1 MIDRMTDAAFAAMP
15 DGTAE
20 KGFGAMETDRGCL
33 PLTAMDLDTAI
44 DGVVAHSTVA
54 QTFRNVFDE
63 PLEATYIFPLPPRA
77 AVIRF
82 RMIVDGAVIEGRI
95 DERGRARMDY
105 DRAIAEGRSAAIAEE
120 ERPDVFTIRVG
131 NIPAKSLARVEFT
144 LVAPLAIDGLEAT
157 YRFPLVV
164 AERYCPGVP
173 LDGDPVGDG
182 VLADTDLVPDASRIS
197 PPVFLPGFPNPVRL
211 GIRVSIRRSS
221 VATDAPRITT
231 SIPARNE
238 HDESRFL
245 VIVEPGQRLD
255 RDFVLRWP
263 LPAGELAVGMFT
275 IEPDAMRPVGMGR
288 AEGSTAAP
296 GEGTFSCVILP
307 PAATT
312 RSRQPRDVV
321 FVLDRSGSMGAWQ
334 IGAARRALGRMI
346 ETLSEEDRLAVI
358 AFDDSVEHFGPK
370 LELVAAT
377 DRQRWAIVEW
387 LATIQA
393 RGGTEMAAALEAG
406 LRLLA
411 SPGRKPASAP
421 SDRSA
426 MLVLV
431 TDGQIGDEERV
442 LAKLEKRLGR
452 TILHVVGI
460 DTAIN
465 EGLLSRL
472 ADASGGSVEI
482 VESEARL
489 DAVMDRIQ
497 ERLVEPLLNDLRIE
511 GHGLEIVAGSLVPAR
526 IPDLHPGV
534 PLVVRGRYAKGGSGT
549 VTVHG
554 HERCGAPWRLDVVPA
569 ESQAAGL
576 GVLWARGRLRQLED
590 GLTLCHGPATSELEK
605 RIIDLSTAFGVLCRF
620 TAVVVVDDRQPNET
634 RAGALRRIVQPVAQK
649 ISGWTAHQGIR
660 RSTSAGLS
668 FPLRGVFPMFDQD
681 QAPIADAAIASDFGA
696 SSPSEISPP
705 EIDPLT
711 AIPSG
716 PLDHASQQA
725 VICEAL
731 ALLKPRSGRIADVTA
746 ESQAFL
752 FMEVRKVIDRL
763 RAGGAPVAVVDSL
776 IDALRHVLIHSGDT
790 AALVGFLDVV
800 ASFAGAG
807 DRWWLAPPRKQAFWR
822 SALPIALACG
832 LLLPGSASADPLT
845 AAQATSFAR
854 LALDGIAK
862 EYPHKPADVLNGD
875 ADVQPPR
882 QVHPAF
888 HGCYDWH
895 SAVHGHWML
904 VRILR
909 RFPGLGIEGEIR
921 AALSKNLTAGNL
933 EAEARFFSR
942 PGAKSFERP
951 YGWAWLLKLA
961 AELHDWDDPEGREWS
976 AHLRPLVEGIVA
988 SYLDYFP
995 KQTYPNRSGVHSSTA
1010 FGLSFALDYARA
1022 VKHEKLEALVVER
1035 SRSYFGADERIPA
1048 AWEPDGADFFS
1059 PSLMEADLMRRVL
1072 PAEAFRG
1079 WFHRFLPDLAAGVP
1093 SSILE
1098 PATVTDRTDPQLVH
1112 LDGLNLSRARC
1123 LRSVAAM
1130 FPEED
1135 ATRQTL
1141 LAAAERHAAAGLAHV
1156 TSGDY
1161 AGEHWLASFATW
1173 LLTEGE

>member
-1 MIDRMTDAAFAAMP
+1 MIDKMTDAAFAAMP

-20 KGFGAMETDRGCL
+20 KGFGALETDRGRL
-33 PLTAMDLDTAI
+33 PLTAMELDTAI
-44 DGVVAHSTVA
+44 DGLVAHATVS
-54 QTFRNVFDE
+54 QSFRNVFDE

-131 NIPAKSLARVEFT
+131 NIPARSPARVEFT
-144 LVAPLAIDGLEAT
+144 LVAPLAVDGLEAT

-164 AERYCPGVP
+164 AERYCPGAP
-173 LDGDPVGDG
+173 LDGDSVGDG

-197 PPVFLPGFPNPVRL
+197 PPVLLPGFPNPVRL
-211 GIRVSIRRSS
+211 GIRVSIGLGTIAADGPH
-221 VATDAPRITT
+221 VTT
-231 SIPARNE
+231 SIPARDE
-238 HDESRFL
+238 HDGSRL
-245 VIVEPGQRLD
+245 VVIAEPGQRLD
-255 RDFVLRWP
+255 RDFILRWP
-263 LPAGELAVGMFT
+263 LPAGAIAVGTFT
-275 IEPDAMRPVGMGR
+275 LEPDAYRPVGMGR
-288 AEGSTAAP
+288 PDRTAEAP

-346 ETLSEEDRLAVI
+346 ETLSEDDRLAVI
-358 AFDDSVEHFGPK
+358 AFDDSVEHFGPT
-370 LELVAAT
+370 LELAAAT

-406 LRLLA
+406 LKLLA
-411 SPGRKPASAP
+411 PRGRKPASAP

-442 LAKLEKRLGR
+442 LAKLEKRLGK
-452 TILHVVGI
+452 TILQIVGI

-472 ADASGGSVEI
+472 ADASGGGVEI

-489 DAVMDRIQ
+489 DVVMDRIQ
-497 ERLVEPLLNDLRIE
+497 ERLVPPLVTNLRIE
-511 GHGLEIVAGSLVPAR
+511 GHGLEIVAESLVPAR
-526 IPDLHPGV
+526 MPDLHPGV
-534 PLVVRGRYAKGGSGT
+534 PLVLRGRYAKGGSGT

-554 HERCGAPWRLDVVPA
+554 HKRGGAPWRLDLVPT
-569 ESQAAGL
+569 ESEAKGL

-590 GLTLCHGPATSELEK
+590 GLALSYGPATSELEK

-620 TAVVVVDDRQPNET
+620 TAVVVIDDRRPNET
-634 RAGALRRIVQPVAQK
+634 RVGALRRIVQPVAQR
-649 ISGWTAHQGIR
+649 ISAWTARQGIR
-660 RSTSAGLS
+660 RSTSTGLS
-668 FPLRGVFPMFDQD
+668 FPLLACDD
-681 QAPIADAAIASDFGA
+681 APIADAAIASDFEA

-711 AIPSG
+711 KIPTG
-716 PLDHASQQA
+716 PLDLASQQA
-725 VICEAL
+725 VVCEAL
-731 ALLKPRSGRIADVTA
+731 ALVKPRSGKVADVTA

-752 FMEVRKVIDRL
+752 FREVRKVIDRL

-776 IDALRHVLIHSGDT
+776 IDAMRYVLIHPGET
-790 AALVGFLDVV
+790 AALVNLLDAV
-800 ASFAGAG
+800 ASFAGAS

-832 LLLPGSASADPLT
+832 LLLPGSAAAAPLT
-845 AAQATSFAR
+845 AEQATKFAR

-875 ADVQPPR
+875 ADVLPPR

-921 AALSKNLTAGNL
+921 AALGANLTAENL

-961 AELHDWDDPEGREWS
+961 EELHDWDDPDGRAWS
-976 AHLRPLVEGIVA
+976 SHLRPLVEGIVT

-1035 SRSYFGADERIPA
+1035 SRSYFGTDERIPA

-1093 SSILE
+1093 ASILE

-1112 LDGLNLSRARC
+1112 LDGLNLSRAWC
-1123 LRSVAAM
+1123 LQSVATM
-1130 FPEED
+1130 FPEGD

-1141 LAAAERHAAAGLAHV
+1141 LAAAERHAAAGLPHV

>member
-15 DGTAE
+15 DGTAD
-20 KGFGAMETDRGCL
+20 KGCGALETERGCL
-33 PLTAMDLDTAI
+33 PLMALDLDTAI
-44 DGVVAHSTVA
+44 DGGVARSTVS
-54 QTFRNVFDE
+54 QTFRNVFSE

-82 RMIVDGAVIEGRI
+82 RMTVDGAVIEGRI
-95 DERGRARMDY
+95 DERERARMDY

-131 NIPAKSLARVEFT
+131 NIPATSLARVEFT

-157 YRFPLVV
+157 FRFPLVV
-164 AERYCPGVP
+164 AERYCPGAP

-211 GIRVSIRRSS
+211 GIRVSIGRDLLAADALR
-221 VATDAPRITT
+221 VAA
-231 SIPARNE
+231 SIPARE
-238 HDESRFL
+238 ERDESRLL
-245 VIVEPGQRLD
+245 VIADPGQRLD
-255 RDFVLRWP
+255 RDFILRWP
-263 LPAGELAVGMFT
+263 LPASALAVGMFT

-288 AEGSTAAP
+288 ADRSAEAP

-321 FVLDRSGSMGAWQ
+321 FVLDRSASMGAWQ

-442 LAKLEKRLGR
+442 LEKLEKRLGR

-497 ERLVEPLLNDLRIE
+497 ERLVQPLVTNLRIE
-511 GHGLEIVAGSLVPAR
+511 GHGLEIVTGSLVPAR

-534 PLVVRGRYAKGGSGT
+534 PLVLRGRYAKGGSGT
-549 VTVHG
+549 VTVQG
-554 HERCGAPWRLDVVPA
+554 HERGGAPWRLDLVPA

-590 GLTLCHGPATSELEK
+590 GLTLCYGPATGELEK
-605 RIIDLSTAFGVLCRF
+605 RVIDLSTAFGVLCRF
-620 TAVVVVDDRQPNET
+620 TAVVAIDDRQPNEA
-634 RAGALRRIVQPVAQK
+634 RAGLLRRIVQPVTRG
-649 ISGWTAHQGIR
+649 ISGWTARHGIHPKMSR
-660 RSTSAGLS
+660 GQS
-668 FPLRGVFPMFDQD
+668 FPLMACDD
-681 QAPIADAAIASDFGA
+681 APIADASIASDFEA
-696 SSPSEISPP
+696 PSPSEDSSPKTSQLT
-705 EIDPLT
+705 EIP
-711 AIPSG
+711 PG
-716 PLDHASQQA
+716 PLDLASQQA
-725 VICEAL
+725 VVCEAL
-731 ALLKPRSGRIADVTA
+731 ALFKPRSGRIADVTA
-746 ESQAFL
+746 ESQAVL

-776 IDALRHVLIHSGDT
+776 LDALRHVLIHSGET

-822 SALPIALACG
+822 SALPIVLACG
-832 LLLPGSASADPLT
+832 LMLQGNSNAAGAEPMHQPDYGFPSTSPPSRDNSARSVFASICCLIARTEPSPNSVILT
-845 AAQATSFAR
+845 PAWFTCASRSTS
-854 LALDGIAK
+854 IASSMST
-862 EYPHKPADVLNGD
+862 VTSWGL
-875 ADVQPPR
+875 
-882 QVHPAF
+882 
-888 HGCYDWH
+888 
-895 SAVHGHWML
+895 VHGTPL
-904 VRILR
+904 FRPNSRTRIVFDVPSWIADR
-909 RFPGLGIEGEIR
+909 GTPIIAVPGIGSG
-921 AALSKNLTAGNL
+921 ASKNI
-933 EAEARFFSR
+933 
-942 PGAKSFERP
+942 PG
-951 YGWAWLLKLA
+951 
-961 AELHDWDDPEGREWS
+961 
-976 AHLRPLVEGIVA
+976 
-988 SYLDYFP
+988 
-995 KQTYPNRSGVHSSTA
+995 
-1010 FGLSFALDYARA
+1010 
-1022 VKHEKLEALVVER
+1022 
-1035 SRSYFGADERIPA
+1035 PA
-1048 AWEPDGADFFS
+1048 AATYDVIPSDGGIGE
-1059 PSLMEADLMRRVL
+1059 L
-1072 PAEAFRG
+1072 G
-1079 WFHRFLPDLAAGVP
+1079 
-1093 SSILE
+1093 
-1098 PATVTDRTDPQLVH
+1098 
-1112 LDGLNLSRARC
+1112 
-1123 LRSVAAM
+1123 
-1130 FPEED
+1130 
-1135 ATRQTL
+1135 QT
-1141 LAAAERHAAAGLAHV
+1141 
-1156 TSGDY
+1156 
-1161 AGEHWLASFATW
+1161 
-1173 LLTEGE
+1173 